1 MDWRYVVGVE
11 IVVVILNINY
21 ALGWAHWE
29 LERGKWQDDK
39 KFLLLRKVLWP
50 FTYSFEI
57 NKLDDDDRPVM
68 VWKRSG
74 YLTCMMIG
82 GVQLKMLAQLV
93 GLVTVLAFYPITG
106 LLILMAY
113 TLQIAILPTRLMGL
127 NSFTL
132 GTDLRRSLWS

>member
-1 MDWRYVVGVE
+1 
-11 IVVVILNINY
+11 
-21 ALGWAHWE
+21 
-29 LERGKWQDDK
+29 
-39 KFLLLRKVLWP
+39 
-50 FTYSFEI
+50 
-57 NKLDDDDRPVM
+57 
-68 VWKRSG
+68 
-74 YLTCMMIG
+74 MMIG